1 VLRRSFT
8 IWGSPFEKHENLAE
22 CVEDAKRSGYSARRL
37 AICTSSHCNL
47 VKETQ
52 NLDGLSPKESL
63 QRGECSQSVNTEPK
77 KSPLRYLRVLTYFI
91 PIFAI
96 IAGYGVIVLVTQES
110 SPFTIVTGTSM
121 QPTIL
126 PGSIALIAKVPFNQ
140 LKVGDVIVHTT
151 QDAKLAPCDQSPA
164 STLTGEVANPCF
176 VIHRIVSIQTNA
188 SGDKIITTKGD
199 DNTIS
204 IGGIDTG
211 IDQSMYLG
219 KVILQ
224 FPLLGYLTEQPYNEI
239 IALFIFIA
247 LIAELLFERNQMS
260 TTKTTSIPQ

>member
-1 VLRRSFT
+1 MQSS
-8 IWGSPFEKHENLAE
+8 WGNPKFRCA
-22 CVEDAKRSGYSARRL
+22 
-37 AICTSSHCNL
+37 
-47 VKETQ
+47 
-52 NLDGLSPKESL
+52 SPKEVILASAH
-63 QRGECSQSVNTEPK
+63 RPVNVDPPK
-77 KSPLRYLRVLTYFI
+77 KSRLRYLRVLTYFI

-140 LKVGDVIVHTT
+140 LKIGDVIVHTT
-151 QDAKLAPCDQSPA
+151 QDAKLAPCDESPA

-176 VIHRIVSIQTNA
+176 VIHRIVSIQVNS
-188 SGDKIITTKGD
+188 SGDRIITTKGD

-219 KVILQ
+219 KVVLQ

-247 LIAELLFERNQMS
+247 LIAELLFERKQVS
-260 TTKTTSIPQ
+260 PAAQSSVPQ